1 MKKILYTFLFLL
13 TISSG
18 VAKGQAALLVLIFGD
33 KVASEN
39 FYFSL
44 KAGLNYSM
52 IRGYDEGNNRFGFN
66 FGLVNNIRINDK
78 LFLAPEFLPLSS
90 KGVTDVPV
98 LTTGDEDLDDLLED
112 VESTDRK
119 LNYIDIPILLRYNIS
134 ERFSISAGPEINFLV
149 GGSDIYYSTHLEDI
163 VLTTEV
169 DIHEHV
175 RTFDCGGVIDLSC
188 MVARPVNGKG
198 VNVYLRYSMGFMDI
212 LKDNTGDP
220 IRNSTLQIGAT
231 FPFIEVKE

>member
-1 MKKILYTFLFLL
+1 M
-13 TISSG
+13 
-18 VAKGQAALLVLIFGD
+18 
-33 KVASEN
+33 ASEN